1 LITRFLFLYLIL
13 ILPRT
18 VFAST
23 TTAPGNTVGQ
33 SLTIPSRLRN

>member
-13 ILPRT
+13 IPRT

-23 TTAPGNTVGQ
+23 TTAPGNTVAK
-33 SLTIPSRLRN
+33 SHDTVPVRHH